1 MEIMRRKKIV
11 CLPFSVAFWGRD
23 KANMRAA
30 IIFTKDSFFEALEL
44 KTIVK
49 EKRKSSYAE
58 FTKAI

>member
-11 CLPFSVAFWGRD
+11 CLPFSVAFVWRGI
-23 KANMRAA
+23 ANIHAA
-30 IIFTKDSFFEALEL
+30 ISAKDSFFEALEL